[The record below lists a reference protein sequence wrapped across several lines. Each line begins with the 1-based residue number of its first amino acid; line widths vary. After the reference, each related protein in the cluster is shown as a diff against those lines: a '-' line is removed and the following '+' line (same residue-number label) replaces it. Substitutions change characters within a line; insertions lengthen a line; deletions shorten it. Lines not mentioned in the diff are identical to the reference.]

1 MLADSAINV
10 VAVAVAG
17 DSSTEKGEAA
27 FAVGNDTQ
35 YPRT

>member
-17 DSSTEKGEAA
+17 DSSTEEEAA
-27 FAVGNDTQ
+27 FVAGNDIQ
-35 YPRT
+35 NI